1 MKVIILISTVISF
14 LTVWFLTPWLI
25 RYLRKIDLVVQDQNK
40 EGKPLVPISGGLAVV
55 AGFFAGLL
63 TFIFIRTFFPVMDG
77 LILND
82 FNLNYIFAGMLSIL
96 IITIV
101 GFVDDLV
108 IKKTKES
115 AVGLN
120 QWQKPLLTLS
130 AAIPL
135 IAIMVGETTMTF
147 PIIGRINMGVL
158 YPLLFVPIG
167 VVGAANM
174 VNMLGGLNGLET
186 GMGIIYMG
194 VLGLYAYTNERYIAA
209 LIALMVFIA
218 LIAFFYYNKYPARIL
233 PGNSLTYFLGGSL
246 AVIAIIGDIE
256 RAAIV
261 LAIPFF
267 IEFILKLRSKL
278 KADSFGYYKDGK
290 LHSKYDKVYSLT
302 HIFLRTGKFSE
313 KQIVWFFIV
322 IELIISSFIW
332 FV

>member
-1 MKVIILISTVISF
+1 MKEIIISAIICF
-14 LTVWFLTPWLI
+14 LVVFWLTSWLI

-63 TFIFIRTFFPVMDG
+63 TFIFIRTFFPVIDG

-82 FNLNYIFAGMLSIL
+82 LNLNYIFAGMLSIL

-115 AVGLN
+115 SIGLK

-147 PIIGRINMGVL
+147 PIIGRINIGVL
-158 YPLLFVPIG
+158 YPLLFIPIG

-174 VNMLGGLNGLET
+174 VNLLGGLNGLET
-186 GMGIIYMG
+186 GMGIVYIG
-194 VLGLYAYTNERYIAA
+194 ILGLYAYTNERYIAA
-209 LIALMVFIA
+209 LIALMVFVS
-218 LIAFFYYNKYPARIL
+218 LIAFFYYNKYPAKIL
-233 PGNSLTYFLGGSL
+233 PGDSLTYFLGGSL
-246 AVIAIIGDIE
+246 VVIAIVGDIE

-267 IEFILKLRSKL
+267 IEFILKARSKF
-278 KADSFGYYKDGK
+278 KADSFGYYKEGK
-290 LHSKYDKVYSLT
+290 LHSKYDKIYSLT
-302 HIFLRTGKFSE
+302 HLFLRTGKFTE
-313 KQIVWFFIV
+313 KQIVWFFII
-322 IELIISSFIW
+322 IELIISSMVW